1 MQNRRWRWHS
11 FQLFTKWTIST
22 APENVSAL
30 LTKGC
35 IADFCVLCKENPQN
49 AEMTTD
55 FISLPDF
62 EFEERYPDI
71 DLICDY
77 QKHLEKLP
85 SIYTEIFH
93 SVAERIFWQGDAA
106 QLHFSKQYINRIKK
120 KIIPI
125 SFFGQYNPQKDKS
138 REWIT
143 KKADAQTDNF
153 STLASAF
160 TIALLIAVQ
169 QNGSSWKRSV
179 GAMILFPDIINS
191 QS

>member
-22 APENVSAL
+22 TPENVSAL

-35 IADFCVLCKENPQN
+35 IADFVSYARRIHRTQKWQQ
-49 AEMTTD
+49 
-55 FISLPDF
+55 ISFLYLTL
-62 EFEERYPDI
+62 RSKKDI
-71 DLICDY
+71 RTLICDY

-93 SVAERIFWQGDAA
+93 LLLKGYSDREIAA

-120 KIIPI
+120 KIVPI

-143 KKADAQTDNF
+143 KKLMLRQIIFLLLHQLFT
-153 STLASAF
+153 TAF
-160 TIALLIAVQ
+160 LIAVQ
-169 QNGSSWKRSV
+169 HWNRSV

-191 QS
+191 RS